1 MSPALPA
8 SVSEALSSLRTISV
22 MKHRRNA
29 AHSLRYGV
37 SHSLRKCA
45 ALMWICLALG
55 QVAHAES
62 VSIAA
67 FGDSLVHGFGL
78 APEEGFVQQLNGWL
92 AKRGEQ
98 AVVINA
104 GVSGDTTAG
113 GLARID
119 WTLAADPDA
128 LIVAFGGNDLLRGM
142 FPEESRANLDA
153 ILQRAS
159 EVGVPVLL
167 IGQEAPSN
175 YGEDYK
181 RVFEAAYD
189 ELAKKHGTLF
199 YRRFFSALE
208 REVTR
213 EEARAL
219 YFQDDGLHPNAE
231 GVALIVDD
239 IGPIV
244 ISLVRRAGGALTAFE
259 PSVEWPCSC
268 K

>member
-1 MSPALPA
+1 MRNPAR
-8 SVSEALSSLRTISV
+8 SQ
-22 MKHRRNA
+22 
-29 AHSLRYGV
+29 RYGV
-37 SHSLRKCA
+37 PRSLRKGA
-45 ALMWICLALG
+45 ALMGICLALAQG
-55 QVAHAES
+55 ASAES

-78 APEEGFVQQLNGWL
+78 VPEVGFVQQLNDWL
-92 AKRGEQ
+92 AARGED

-119 WTLAADPDA
+119 WTLTADPDA
-128 LIVAFGGNDLLRGM
+128 LIVALGGNDLLRGL
-142 FPEESRANLDA
+142 FPEESRANLDG

-159 EVGVPVLL
+159 NAGIPVLL

-181 RVFEAAYD
+181 RDFEAAYD
-189 ELAKKHGTLF
+189 ELSEKHSTLF

-213 EEARAL
+213 EKARSL

-239 IGPIV
+239 MGPIV
-244 ISLVRRAGGALTAFE
+244 VRLIRRAEGALNVLA

-268 K
+268 R

>member
-1 MSPALPA
+1 MS
-8 SVSEALSSLRTISV
+8 R
-22 MKHRRNA
+22 
-29 AHSLRYGV
+29 
-37 SHSLRKCA
+37 SLRKCA
-45 ALMWICLALG
+45 ALVWICLALG
-55 QVAHAES
+55 QGANADS

-78 APEEGFVQQLNGWL
+78 SPEDGFVQQLNDWL
-92 AKRGEQ
+92 AMRGEN
-98 AVVINA
+98 AEAINV

-119 WTLAADPDA
+119 WTLASNPDA
-128 LIVAFGGNDLLRGM
+128 LIVALGGNDLLRGL
-142 FPEESRANLDA
+142 FPEDSRANLDG

-159 EVGVPVLL
+159 EAGVPVLL

-181 RVFEAAYD
+181 RDFEAAYE
-189 ELAKKHGTLF
+189 ELSEKHRTLF
-199 YRRFFSALE
+199 YSRYFSALD
-208 REVTR
+208 RVGTR

-239 IGPIV
+239 LGPIV
-244 ISLVRRAGGALTAFE
+244 VSLIRRAEGAR
-259 PSVEWPCSC
+259 
-268 K
+268 